1 MLLEIDSSK
10 CLLYSA
16 GLELHNINSVMCQGV
31 SHCVRRHL
39 EGSWDRWRKPGKR
52 KRATRKSEERLF
64 SICIFLLFV
73 CSWFRV
79 PFVEAA
85 YGDGVAGF
93 TSTCLFLPR
102 VRFLWHRWEIIFE
115 TARGEIVS
123 WRSPSLFTMRMLT
136 SLTVGATWMIN

>member
-1 MLLEIDSSK
+1 M
-10 CLLYSA
+10 
-16 GLELHNINSVMCQGV
+16 
-31 SHCVRRHL
+31 HCVRRHL

-64 SICIFLLFV
+64 SICMFLLFV

-123 WRSPSLFTMRMLT
+123 WRSPSLFAMGMLFYLFDRGRDVDDQLKFRLERK
-136 SLTVGATWMIN
+136 SVPAADGQRRAPS

>member
-1 MLLEIDSSK
+1 M
-10 CLLYSA
+10 
-16 GLELHNINSVMCQGV
+16 
-31 SHCVRRHL
+31 HCVRRHL

-64 SICIFLLFV
+64 SICMFLLFV

-123 WRSPSLFTMRMLT
+123 WRSPSLFTMGMLFYLFDRGRDVDDQLKFRLERK
-136 SLTVGATWMIN
+136 SVPAADGQRRAPS

>member
-1 MLLEIDSSK
+1 
-10 CLLYSA
+10 
-16 GLELHNINSVMCQGV
+16 V
-31 SHCVRRHL
+31 SQVDLHCVRRHL

-64 SICIFLLFV
+64 SICMFLLFV

-123 WRSPSLFTMRMLT
+123 WRSPSLFTMGMLFYLFDRGRDVDDQLKFRLERK
-136 SLTVGATWMIN
+136 SVPAADGQRRAPS

>member
-1 MLLEIDSSK
+1 MSQVDL
-10 CLLYSA
+10 
-16 GLELHNINSVMCQGV
+16 
-31 SHCVRRHL
+31 HCVRRHL

-64 SICIFLLFV
+64 SICMFLLFV

-123 WRSPSLFTMRMLT
+123 WRSPSLFTMGMLFYLFDRGRDVDDQLKFRLERK
-136 SLTVGATWMIN
+136 SVPAADGQRRAPS